1 MSGRLEDVGRAGW
14 RQLKAFNP
22 PMAVHNM
29 WAEAVADRSAP
40 VLDTEMI
47 KSMRDEV
54 APHIKIY
61 PNKGT
66 DAYQAAYDR
75 PTNTVSQEAIHLD
88 KPNVIA
94 AAHELGHA
102 KINQTPLGRRM
113 QHRFGGLAR
122 GAMRTGALTGAL
134 VGAADPDAPW
144 WQRGLASA
152 ASSLALSSAELG
164 TEGLASF
171 HGYDL
176 LKRHGATPDVLRTA
190 RGQLGRSWLTYLAP
204 VVAGTASGLV
214 TGELGSRARK
224 WVDSKMAPPAEKTAQ
239 DALAD
244 ALTLYKVASPE
255 GKRSVVLAAPG
266 LLDKL
271 RGQFQTGKPGV
282 VGQPP
287 PRGFLR

>member
-1 MSGRLEDVGRAGW
+1 MTSRLEEVASGGW
-14 RQLKAFNP
+14 YQLKQLHPQN
-22 PMAVHNM
+22 AVHDM
-29 WAEAVADRSAP
+29 WVAAVRDHSAP
-40 VLDTEMI
+40 VLDGEMV
-47 KSMRDEV
+47 KSMRDGA
-54 APHIKIY
+54 APHVKVY
-61 PNKGT
+61 PNKGENSIHA
-66 DAYQAAYDR
+66 DYNR
-75 PTNTVSQEAIHLD
+75 RTNTVQNERIHLNGPD
-88 KPNVIA
+88 VIG

-102 KINQTPLGRRM
+102 KINQSPFGRKVQNRA
-113 QHRFGGLAR
+113 GGFSR
-122 GAMRTGALTGAL
+122 GATNAGALTGAL

-152 ASSLALSSAELG
+152 ASSAAMSSGQLG

-171 HGYDL
+171 HGYNM
-176 LKRHGATPDVLRTA
+176 LKAHGATPDVLRAA
-190 RGQLGRSWLTYLAP
+190 RGRLGRSWLTYLAP

-224 WVDSKMAPPAEKTAQ
+224 WVDGKMAPPEEKTAQ
-239 DALAD
+239 DAIDD
-244 ALTLYKVASPE
+244 ALALYKVASPE
-255 GKRSVVLAAPG
+255 GKRSVMLAAPG